1 MPKAPDKHG
10 TSYSNNTPPRIV
22 QVLEAARLAHKR
34 GEGYRLRIHY
44 GDPAT
49 GKPWGDHPSERPCG
63 YIGRSCGPKIKA
75 PLLLPHRTSIGGDL
89 ISLEFIV
96 KIEHANKQNGGVLY
110 DITPSS

>member
-1 MPKAPDKHG
+1 MPKAPPKNG
-10 TSYSNNTPPRIV
+10 TSYHKDTPPRVV
-22 QVLEAARLAHKR
+22 QILEAARLAHKR

-49 GKPWGDHPSERPCG
+49 GQKWGDHHSEQPCG
-63 YIGRSCGPKIKA
+63 YIGRSGGRLKV
-75 PLLLPHRTSIGGDL
+75 PLLLSLRTSIGGEAIFL
-89 ISLEFIV
+89 SRIV